1 MNYYYLIILVYAWFF
16 AGAQSVV
23 AQENVLPTHEY
34 YTEEY
39 IAKIYIEEPKRA
51 LQLLD
56 EAENLNC
63 MPSNMIN
70 DLRSRTYRNM
80 YMNKSAFV
88 YARKAYV
95 IDSIQGTDPSHL
107 LEMTIDLAEISF
119 LLSRFEQ
126 SVKYATEG
134 IALARKNG
142 NKGSEAKLLFCLGEN
157 KKVLGLKREGYAYF
171 DQAID
176 LIKGESDMLSMQIL
190 SYFYGLKMN
199 YLLSDGCFD
208 EVLFIGLER
217 EKLIHEMADSRKY
230 LDSYIDLQYSY
241 VYIKLAYVAF
251 KLRKYEEADNYFRK
265 YSSTK
270 AALTPDGKC
279 DAAPYLLLTKR
290 YKEVLEKCEDFK
302 NVLRS
307 QDTLNQQYLSVLQ
320 KEVAAYSG
328 LNNFKKV
335 AELRES
341 ILNIVT
347 HMYRDE
353 VRNAALELDAVYKV
367 NERDKQIAKQDFRLK
382 MHGIFLLFAI
392 GFILLMSFFL
402 WKSWKYNRIIRSKNK
417 VLVRLINEQLSP
429 KENTD
434 VVSES
439 LPAANREE
447 DILSENGMEW
457 AENRELFSKLNE
469 TILHE
474 KLYLSPNLSRD
485 DLVRIVHLNYAR
497 FARMIKENTGGNL
510 SGYINNLRLNHAIQ
524 LLNEHPNYTMKA
536 IAEDSGF
543 NSMPTF
549 NNLFKK
555 KTGMTPFE
563 FKSAQKE

>member
-16 AGAQSVV
+16 AGVQSVV

-176 LIKGESDMLSMQIL
+176 LIKG
-190 SYFYGLKMN
+190 
-199 YLLSDGCFD
+199 
-208 EVLFIGLER
+208 R
-217 EKLIHEMADSRKY
+217 E
-230 LDSYIDLQYSY
+230 
-241 VYIKLAYVAF
+241 
-251 KLRKYEEADNYFRK
+251 
-265 YSSTK
+265 
-270 AALTPDGKC
+270 
-279 DAAPYLLLTKR
+279 
-290 YKEVLEKCEDFK
+290 
-302 NVLRS
+302 
-307 QDTLNQQYLSVLQ
+307 
-320 KEVAAYSG
+320 
-328 LNNFKKV
+328 
-335 AELRES
+335 
-341 ILNIVT
+341 
-347 HMYRDE
+347 
-353 VRNAALELDAVYKV
+353 
-367 NERDKQIAKQDFRLK
+367 
-382 MHGIFLLFAI
+382 
-392 GFILLMSFFL
+392 
-402 WKSWKYNRIIRSKNK
+402 
-417 VLVRLINEQLSP
+417 
-429 KENTD
+429 
-434 VVSES
+434 
-439 LPAANREE
+439 
-447 DILSENGMEW
+447 
-457 AENRELFSKLNE
+457 
-469 TILHE
+469 
-474 KLYLSPNLSRD
+474 
-485 DLVRIVHLNYAR
+485 
-497 FARMIKENTGGNL
+497 
-510 SGYINNLRLNHAIQ
+510 
-524 LLNEHPNYTMKA
+524 
-536 IAEDSGF
+536 
-543 NSMPTF
+543 
-549 NNLFKK
+549 
-555 KTGMTPFE
+555 
-563 FKSAQKE
+563 